1 MFGKLNSA
9 FNALSS
15 DSDPSEEEKEAIS
28 AFADKFI
35 TVTLK
40 DPKTRDIAL
49 KVQRHRHT
57 KTCERPGVKC
67 RFDFPKPPS
76 LFTMLTVPTRLT
88 VLDDEERKDLH
99 RKMRAVFGLIKS
111 VLENEE
117 IMDDISTIHQDDI
130 EELFEYRDVAI
141 RSRRI
146 IEDPHFKNQIL
157 NEKWKEDSGQNIGE
171 ALLDNLM
178 TLMTVHETKAEEL
191 SADEVDWR
199 RERLLAVLKEAGIA
213 DLLEVDE
220 SVDPD
225 VDILTKYHDLLR
237 HSIKGFGIVLTRD
250 VDEVWT
256 NKYNPEFLEIWD
268 GNIDVALVFDM
279 YAVVTYIADYYMKV
293 RHSLYEV
300 IVY

>member
-99 RKMRAVFGLIKS
+99 RKMRAVFGLVKS

-117 IMDDISTIHQDDI
+117 IMDEISTIHQDDI
-130 EELFEYRDVAI
+130 EELFEFRDVVI

-256 NKYNPEFLEIWD
+256 NKYNSEFLEIWD